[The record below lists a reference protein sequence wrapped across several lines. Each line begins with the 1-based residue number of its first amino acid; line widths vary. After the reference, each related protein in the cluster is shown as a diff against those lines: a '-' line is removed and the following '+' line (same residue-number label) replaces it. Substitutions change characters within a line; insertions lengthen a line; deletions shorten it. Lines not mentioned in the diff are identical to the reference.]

1 MILSYNDSSKCGQDL
16 IFKFH
21 NCALENLNICEKY
34 FDGAPILIRS
44 NFLLDE
50 N

>member
-1 MILSYNDSSKCGQDL
+1 MISYNDSSKCVQDS
-16 IFKFH
+16 IFTFY
-21 NCALENLNICEKY
+21 NWALENLNLCEKH

-50 N
+50 T